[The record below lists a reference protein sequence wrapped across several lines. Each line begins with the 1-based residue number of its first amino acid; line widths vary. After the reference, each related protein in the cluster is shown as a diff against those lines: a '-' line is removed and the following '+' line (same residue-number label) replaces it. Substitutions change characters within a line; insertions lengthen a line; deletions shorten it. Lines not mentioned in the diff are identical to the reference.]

1 MLLGSTEWAETHA
14 DELRRHAVAYVN
26 SDGTGRGFFG
36 MAGSHILE
44 GLVNGIARDL
54 SDPEVKLTLWQRD
67 HALRLSEAA
76 NAAERRELRDQAD
89 LPLEPLGSGSD
100 YTAFLDFL
108 GVPSLN
114 LDFHG
119 EDNDGGVY
127 HSIYDDFYWYTHFAD
142 TNFAYGRT
150 LAQAI
155 GTTVLRL
162 ADAEVIPY
170 EFGDLGRTVHKYS
183 EDLQTLLKQKQEEIE
198 ERNHELE
205 EGVFAA
211 ISDPQHPKGPPEA
224 EAVPRELNFA
234 PLLNAGKALTTSAQ
248 RYQKAFAQA
257 QPKFGDP
264 AQAAAVQE
272 LNQILLQAERAL
284 TNPDGL
290 PRRPWYKHL
299 LYAPGIYAGYGA
311 KTMPGPR
318 EGIEQAHY
326 DEAEKEIT
334 RLAKALEAETSLL
347 DSATKVLERIRS

>member
-1 MLLGSTEWAETHA
+1 MLLGSTEWVETHA
-14 DELRRHAVAYVN
+14 EELRRHAVAYVN

-44 GLVNGIARDL
+44 RLVNAVARNI
-54 SDPEVKLTLWQRD
+54 SDPEVTMSIWQRS
-67 HALRLSEAA
+67 HASRIAEAS
-76 NAAERRELRDQAD
+76 NAAERRELREHAD
-89 LPLEPLGSGSD
+89 LPLEALGSGSD

-127 HSIYDDFYWYTHFAD
+127 HSIYDDFYWYTHFGD

-155 GTTVLRL
+155 GTTMMRL

-170 EFGDLGRTVHKYS
+170 EFGDLGRIVHKYS
-183 EDLQTLLKQKQEEIE
+183 EDLQTLLKQKQEELE
-198 ERNHELE
+198 ERRHELE

-224 EAVPRELNFA
+224 EAVPPELNFA
-234 PLLNAGKALTTSAQ
+234 PLLNAGKALTASAQ
-248 RYQKAFAQA
+248 RYQKAFAEA

-272 LNQILLQAERAL
+272 LNRILLQAERSL
-284 TNPDGL
+284 TDPDGL
-290 PRRPWYKHL
+290 PRRSWYKHL
-299 LYAPGIYAGYGA
+299 LYAPGVYAGYGA
-311 KTMPGPR
+311 KTMPGVR
-318 EGIEQAHY
+318 EGIEQGHY
-326 DEAEKEIT
+326 DEAEKEIV
-334 RLAKALEAETSLL
+334 RIAKALEAETVLL
-347 DSATKVLERIRS
+347 DGATKVLERIRS